1 MRIVVGVCGGIA
13 AYKVVGVIRT
23 LVLQGHDVHVIPTDS
38 ALKFIGAPTFE
49 AISRNPIATDLFDG
63 VAEVKHVSLGQSA
76 DVILVAPATANTIA
90 KIANGLSDDL
100 LTNSILASTA
110 PLVVAPAMHTEMWQ
124 NPATQHNVA
133 TLVDRGAHIVWPESG
148 QLTGS
153 DIGVGRLSEPES
165 IIAGV
170 VAAAGSRDLAGTRV
184 IITAG
189 GTREPI
195 DPVRFIGNRSSGKQG
210 VALAEAARDRG
221 ADVVLIGANLEVTPP
236 VGVDFVAVSTVAE
249 LRNGVVS
256 RSHDADIVV
265 MAAAVSDYRPVTVAT
280 TKMKKD
286 AEGDSFSIELTA
298 NPDILAEL
306 GQRQHPRPVLVG
318 FAAET
323 EADADE
329 LIARGAGKAERK
341 NADLIAVN
349 RVDEGRGFGAAD
361 NEVMVV
367 DRGGEVRARA
377 AGSKREVADAIL
389 TAAREVRA

>member
-23 LVLQGHDVHVIPTDS
+23 LVLRGHDVHVIPTDS

-153 DIGVGRLSEPES
+153 DVGVGRLAEPES

-221 ADVVLIGANLEVTPP
+221 ADVVLIGANLEVAPP
-236 VGVDFVAVSTVAE
+236 VGVDFVPVSTVAE
-249 LRNGVVS
+249 LRDGVVS
-256 RSHDADIVV
+256 RSPDADIVV

-323 EADADE
+323 EADAGE

-361 NEVMVV
+361 NEVTIV
-367 DRGGEVRARA
+367 DRYGEVHARA

-389 TAAREVRA
+389 AAARGVRA